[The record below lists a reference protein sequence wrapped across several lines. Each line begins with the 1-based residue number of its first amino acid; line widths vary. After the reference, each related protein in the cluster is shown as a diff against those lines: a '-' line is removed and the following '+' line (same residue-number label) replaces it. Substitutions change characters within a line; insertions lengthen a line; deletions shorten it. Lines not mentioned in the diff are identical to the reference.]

1 MKVRV
6 TLWVAGNTF
15 TDDVIVSR
23 FEDASKVALQ
33 RHPHAK
39 VINRKIMMA

>member
-15 TDDVIVSR
+15 TDDVIVNR

-33 RHPHAK
+33 RHPQAK

>member
-15 TDDVIVSR
+15 TEDVIVSK
-23 FEDASKVALQ
+23 FDDAPKNMQ
-33 RHPHAK
+33 K
-39 VINRKIMMA
+39 Q

>member
-6 TLWVAGNTF
+6 TLWVAGSTF

-23 FEDASKVALQ
+23 FEDAKRVALARNPQ
-33 RHPHAK
+33 AK
-39 VINRKIMMA
+39 VINRKIIVE

>member
-15 TDDVIVSR
+15 TEDVIVSK
-23 FEDASKVALQ
+23 FDDAKKVALAKN
-33 RHPHAK
+33 PGAK
-39 VINRKIMMA
+39 VINRKIMME

>member
-6 TLWVAGNTF
+6 TLRVAGNTF
-15 TDDVIVSR
+15 TEDVIVSR

-33 RHPHAK
+33 RHPQAK
-39 VINRKIMMA
+39 VINRKIIEE

>member
-15 TDDVIVSR
+15 TDDVIVRR

-33 RHPHAK
+33 RHPQAK

>member
-15 TDDVIVSR
+15 TEDVIVSK
-23 FEDASKVALQ
+23 FDDAKKVSLAGK
-33 RHPHAK
+33 RGAK
-39 VINRKIMMA
+39 VINRKIMME

>member
-6 TLWVAGNTF
+6 TLWVAGSTF

-23 FEDASKVALQ
+23 FQDASKVALQ
-33 RHPHAK
+33 RNPQAK
-39 VINRKIMMA
+39 VINRKIIIE

>member
-6 TLWVAGNTF
+6 TPWAAENTF
-15 TDDVIVSR
+15 TENVIVSR

-33 RHPHAK
+33 RNSQAK
-39 VINRKIMMA
+39 VIIRKIIME

>member
-33 RHPHAK
+33 RHPQAK
-39 VINRKIMMA
+39 VINRKIMRA

>member
-6 TLWVAGNTF
+6 TLWVAGDTF

-33 RHPHAK
+33 RHPQAK

>member
-15 TDDVIVSR
+15 TEDVIVSK
-23 FEDASKVALQ
+23 FDDAKKVALA
-33 RHPHAK
+33 RIPGAK
-39 VINRKIMMA
+39 AKDRKMPM

>member
-15 TDDVIVSR
+15 SDDVIVSK
-23 FEDASKVALQ
+23 FDDARKVALA
-33 RHPHAK
+33 RNPGAK
-39 VINRKIMMA
+39 VINRKIIME

>member
-15 TDDVIVSR
+15 TEDVIVSK
-23 FEDASKVALQ
+23 FDDASKVALQ
-33 RHPHAK
+33 RHPQAK
-39 VINRKIMMA
+39 VINRKIIVE

>member
-15 TDDVIVSR
+15 TEDVIVSKLD
-23 FEDASKVALQ
+23 DAKKVALAW
-33 RHPHAK
+33 HPGDK
-39 VINRKIMMA
+39 VINRKIMVE

>member
-15 TDDVIVSR
+15 TDDVIVSK
-23 FEDASKVALQ
+23 FDDAKNVALA
-33 RHPHAK
+33 RNTGAK
-39 VINRKIMMA
+39 VIYRKIIME

>member
-15 TDDVIVSR
+15 TEDVIVSK
-23 FEDASKVALQ
+23 FDDAKKVAL
-33 RHPHAK
+33 AK
-39 VINRKIMMA
+39 NPGPKSSTEKS

>member
-15 TDDVIVSR
+15 TDDVIVIR

-33 RHPHAK
+33 RHPQAK

>member
-15 TDDVIVSR
+15 TEDVIISK
-23 FEDASKVALQ
+23 FDDSKKVALA
-33 RHPHAK
+33 RHPSAK
-39 VINRKIMMA
+39 VINRKIMME

>member
-15 TDDVIVSR
+15 TEDVVVSK
-23 FEDASKVALQ
+23 FNDAKKVALA
-33 RHPHAK
+33 RNPGTK
-39 VINRKIMMA
+39 VINRKILL